1 MVIQFNIGYVIH
13 ITLSVFFSAE
23 APSYISGFPRSQGIR
38 RLTIDNT
45 RAANMSCPM
54 SPTDATATTRTWLR
68 NGQPVSICH
77 NIEVNH

>member
-1 MVIQFNIGYVIH
+1 MLRNLYYI
-13 ITLSVFFSAE
+13 LCFFSAE
-23 APSYISGFPRSQGIR
+23 APSYISGFPHSQGIR

-54 SPTDATATTRTWLR
+54 SPTDATVTTRTWLR